1 MAVRILQSET
11 VHPGERPATDREQL
25 LHRLATESA
34 RRGFRIAYDLLGD
47 RVDAEDAVQ
56 EALARACESYGSLRE
71 PLAAEAW
78 FFRVLVN
85 VCMRVLRR
93 RRVLGMVRALWPAG
107 DRRVLDEE
115 LDAGILTDAED
126 PASLA
131 ADELLVQRAE
141 VTRLLRALDSLP
153 GKQRAA
159 LVLRYGHD
167 LSVPEVAEMLGVG
180 GGTAKT
186 HLVRGL
192 RRLRSVMR
200 SKK

>member
-1 MAVRILQSET
+1 MPVPILQSET
-11 VHPGERPATDREQL
+11 VHREDRPATDRQQL

-47 RVDAEDAVQ
+47 RIEAEDAVQ
-56 EALARACESYGSLRE
+56 EALARACESYGRLRE

-78 FFRVLVN
+78 FLRVLVN
-85 VCMRVLRR
+85 VCMRTLRR
-93 RRVLGMVRALWPAG
+93 RRFVGVMRSLWPVE
-107 DRRVLDEE
+107 RRGLDEE
-115 LDAGILTDAED
+115 LGIADAGDPDALT
-126 PASLA
+126 
-131 ADELLVQRAE
+131 ADELLVRRAE
-141 VTRLLRALDSLP
+141 VTRLLRALDGLSS
-153 GKQRAA
+153 KQRTA

-192 RRLRSVMR
+192 RRLRRAMR
-200 SKK
+200 STQ

>member
-1 MAVRILQSET
+1 MRVLQSET
-11 VHPGERPATDREQL
+11 VHPGERPASDREQL

-47 RVDAEDAVQ
+47 RVEAEDAVQ

-71 PLAAEAW
+71 PVAAEAW

-85 VCMRVLRR
+85 VCMRALRR
-93 RRVLGMVRALWPAG
+93 RRAVRMVRGLWPSADRDGVEDDLGMV
-107 DRRVLDEE
+107 
-115 LDAGILTDAED
+115 TDADD
-126 PASLA
+126 PESLA

-141 VTRLLRALDSLP
+141 VTRLLRALDRLP

-200 SKK
+200 SKQ